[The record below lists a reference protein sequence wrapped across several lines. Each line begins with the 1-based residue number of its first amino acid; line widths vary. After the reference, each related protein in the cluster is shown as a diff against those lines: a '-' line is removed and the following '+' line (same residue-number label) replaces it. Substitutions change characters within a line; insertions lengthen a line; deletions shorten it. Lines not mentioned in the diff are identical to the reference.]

1 MLQVA
6 ESSNFAAS
14 FGIKGSHKMSIPT
27 LKTLRGKRAG
37 KGKQG
42 RVAKGNF
49 SHIVL

>member
-1 MLQVA
+1 MLRVA
-6 ESSNFAAS
+6 ESYNFTVS
-14 FGIKGSHKMSIPT
+14 FGIKRVAEVVNSDTHDFKGE
-27 LKTLRGKRAG
+27 RAG